1 MTNYSNNPQTLMNTF
16 QSALRNT
23 LLSTTLGIT
32 IYGFGSGFKN
42 KDSRYIM
49 KLISLFIYIYGFC
62 FGILSTTMLRR
73 YIKKI
78 DKEYIK
84 KRLPEYVDIEF
95 WKIYEILGYTFCI
108 LILILFSLSFHR
120 LME

>member
-49 KLISLFIYIYGFC
+49 KIISLFIYIYAFC

-73 YIKKI
+73 YIRKI
-78 DKEYIK
+78 DKAYIK
-84 KRLPEYVDIEF
+84 KRLPDYVDINF
-95 WKIYEILGYTFCI
+95 WKIYEILGYVFCI
-108 LILILFSLSFHR
+108 LILILFGLSFHR